1 MFSKRLERLE
11 RLRQSVSEG
20 GGWNGWNSKTFG
32 FTLIELLVTL
42 FIITVL
48 TGASVPLLR
57 QYQRTNELKLTA
69 YDIRSAILEA
79 KNYTLAPRASGT
91 QIDSYAIVFYG
102 KDYTDESKRNSYEIL
117 ECQGSKP
124 DSPTC
129 EGGTK
134 VLVVGSTRRLP
145 KDVQFGAFNWN
156 NNSTSSAELRFSVTK
171 QGEIITTFNPSTV
184 SPAQIIIKRGTE
196 TFTVEVG
203 KVTGV
208 INVKQI

>member
-1 MFSKRLERLE
+1 MKD
-11 RLRQSVSEG
+11 
-20 GGWNGWNSKTFG
+20 NSKTFG

-42 FIITVL
+42 FIITIL
-48 TGASVPLLR
+48 TGASIPLLR

-69 YDIRSAILEA
+69 YEIRSAILEA
-79 KNYTLAPRASGT
+79 KNYALAPRASGT

-102 KDYTDESKRNSYEIL
+102 RDYGTLPDEQAKRNSYEIF
-117 ECQGSKP
+117 ECQNPSVA

-145 KDVQFGAFNWN
+145 KDVQFGGFNWDGGF
-156 NNSTSSAELRFSVTK
+156 TSSAELRFSVTK

-184 SPAQIIIKRGTE
+184 STAQINITRGAE
-196 TFTVEVG
+196 TFTVEVS
-203 KVTGV
+203 KATGV
-208 INVKQI
+208 INVR

>member
-1 MFSKRLERLE
+1 MLSDRLERLE
-11 RLRQSVSEG
+11 RPRQSVSEG

-42 FIITVL
+42 FIITIL
-48 TGASVPLLR
+48 TGASIPLIR

-69 YDIRSAILEA
+69 YEIRSAILEA
-79 KNYTLAPRASGT
+79 KNYALAPRVSGT

-102 KDYTDESKRNSYEIL
+102 EDYTDTSKRNSYEIF
-117 ECQGSKP
+117 ECQNPSVA

-145 KDVQFGAFNWN
+145 KDVQFGGFNWN
-156 NNSTSSAELRFSVTK
+156 DNSTSSAELRFSVTK
-171 QGEIITTFNPSTV
+171 QGEIITTFPSGV
-184 SPAQIIIKRGTE
+184 STAHINITRGAE
-196 TFTVEVG
+196 TFTVEVS
-203 KVTGV
+203 KATGA
-208 INVKQI
+208 INVK